1 MSNAQMYQYK
11 EAYVLTDYP
20 AAIEFADTQNS
31 VFWTHH
37 EINVAKDIQDMRV
50 YMTPAE
56 YHGIITTLK
65 LFVKY
70 EVHVGVDHWIKN
82 IMLKFPRPEIQRMAN
97 CFSFV
102 ETNIHAPFYNL
113 INEALLIDTED
124 FYLSYMQDPVLKQ
137 RADYI
142 GKLISSAREQTA
154 KNDLVSLAVFSMIE
168 GAVLYSSFAFLKHF
182 QAEGKNKLL
191 NVVRGIN
198 FSVRDENIHAE
209 AGAWLY
215 RTLKQELVGEG
226 ELTQADLREIEKE
239 IISAAKTA
247 YEHECRIIDM
257 IYEKGDIPGLNKE
270 HMKIFVQSRINLCL
284 GNVGIDAI
292 FEYDVNP
299 IAEWFYNNINAVQFH
314 DFFSGMGSNYNRN
327 WDEHAFQWIT
337 EESNEQTQGQG

>member
-1 MSNAQMYQYK
+1 MSNVQMYQHK

-20 AAIEFADTQNS
+20 QAVEYADTQNS

-82 IMLKFPRPEIQRMAN
+82 IMLRFPRPEIQRMAN

-113 INEALLIDTED
+113 INEVLLIDTEE
-124 FYLSYMQDPVLKQ
+124 FYMSYLQDPVLKE
-137 RADYI
+137 RSDYI
-142 GKLISSAREQTA
+142 GSLMHKSNEQTA
-154 KNDLVSLAVFSMIE
+154 YSDLVGLGAFSMIE

-182 QAEGKNKLL
+182 QAQGKNKLL

-215 RTLKQELVGEG
+215 RTLKNELLQAGEFTKDDITKVEA
-226 ELTQADLREIEKE
+226 ELIQ
-239 IISAAKTA
+239 AAKTT

-257 IYEKGDIPGLNKE
+257 IYDEGDIHGLSKDE
-270 HMKIFVQSRINLCL
+270 LKVFVKSRINLCL
-284 GNVGIDAI
+284 ANLGIKEIYTID
-292 FEYDVNP
+292 ENP

-314 DFFSGMGSNYNRN
+314 DFFSGMGSNYNRS
-327 WDEHAFQWIT
+327 WDEKAFVWT
-337 EESNEQTQGQG
+337 LEDEHQGR